1 MQMQIFDT
9 MTQEYLQ
16 ATEHWFAYVQSAG
29 MHLMAI
35 LIVIQMSL
43 KISKNI
49 ISGEGD
55 AMRMTIT
62 AIKHL
67 VILGILYY
75 LMTNAGMLLPE
86 LFNSFSQLGIA
97 GSTITSLD
105 PSSVVGEGLS
115 IASAIIKG
123 FNSYGVFTDIAF
135 ALFGVFCAIAV
146 VVCYG
151 LIAADLMIT
160 IIESYFLIAV
170 SSLFIAFGSTTYTLP
185 MAKEYLSMT
194 IGVGIKLMMLY
205 VMIAVG
211 VQLGHDWANIINQ
224 ATSIKDWTSYLGV
237 AVGAIIYYLIVKS
250 VPARIASA
258 ASSAFA
264 ISHASDAVG
273 TVFSGIANT
282 ATAATLGMTSLSMMK
297 KGIMGGAGV
306 TGNLSN
312 RLHGNLS
319 SFFDNS
325 SSGLDQ
331 ASSALGKSGLA
342 SNMLTHFGG
351 GSSSSSGDSSIV
363 SLGSIN
369 SSGGSSLPTPSV
381 IYLPG
386 PDVKGQSDLFDSNST
401 PS

>member
-67 VILGILYY
+67 IILGVLYY
-75 LMTNAGMLLPE
+75 LMTNAGTLLPE
-86 LFNSFSQLGIA
+86 LFNSFSQLGVA

-105 PSSVVGEGLS
+105 PSSVVNEGFA
-115 IASAIIKG
+115 IAGAVMKG
-123 FNSYGVFTDIAF
+123 FNSYGVVTDLLF
-135 ALFGVFCAIAV
+135 ALFAFFCAIAV

-211 VQLGHDWANIINQ
+211 VQLGNDWANIINQ
-224 ATSIKDWTSYLGV
+224 ATSFKDWSSYLGV

-282 ATAATLGMTSLSMMK
+282 TTAATLGMTSLSMMK
-297 KGIMGGAGV
+297 KGIMGGANL

-325 SSGLDQ
+325 SSGLAQ
-331 ASSALGKSGLA
+331 ASSAVGGKSGLA

-351 GSSSSSGDSSIV
+351 GSSGGLDSV
-363 SLGSIN
+363 MP
-369 SSGGSSLPTPSV
+369 SGGGKSPLPTPSV
-381 IYLPG
+381 IHLPG
-386 PDVKGQSDLFDSNST
+386 PDSKGQSDLFDTNSNN
-401 PS
+401 